1 MALRAFALA
10 SGWLRCGQLDQRWVS
25 SPHPQ
30 QASGCLVLDAL
41 AMACSAKLA
50 QTVHW
55 RMQSSAVSWEGD
67 SFCGVPIMVQD

>member
-1 MALRAFALA
+1 MVLLSCLNLDRLLNISAMALRAFALA
-10 SGWLRCGQLDQRWVS
+10 SGWLRCGQLDHRWVS

-50 QTVHW
+50 QIVHW
-55 RMQSSAVSWEGD
+55 RM
-67 SFCGVPIMVQD
+67 